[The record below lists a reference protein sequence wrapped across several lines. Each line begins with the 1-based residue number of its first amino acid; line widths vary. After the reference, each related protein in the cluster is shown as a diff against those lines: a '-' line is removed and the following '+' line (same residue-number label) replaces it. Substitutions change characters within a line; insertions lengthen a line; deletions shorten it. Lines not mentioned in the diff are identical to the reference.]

1 MNDTGDRIKRVYKRN
16 TEGKKDDEFI
26 YSSHHSS
33 HYRSRYLQRL
43 YRMKSK
49 ARGVDVSGKVASH
62 RIDISLFLYIVKRYS
77 YLSPTEEEIQLS
89 IDRLSERLRITS
101 KERNYMEVKNNHK
114 IIELIEGKGN
124 LTKELRRVISVKL
137 NAIYLLQ
144 KQSKSTFLID
154 LMCTELE
161 NILNPYYHN
170 SIKKKKSCSFHLCIS
185 LFCIIFIV
193 FIILWIVFQN

>member
-1 MNDTGDRIKRVYKRN
+1 MNDTADSIKRVYKGN
-16 TEGKKDDEFI
+16 NKEKKDDDFI

-33 HYRSRYLQRL
+33 HYRSRYLQHL

-49 ARGVDVSGKVASH
+49 AHGVDVSGKVASH

-114 IIELIEGKGN
+114 IIKLIEGKGN

-137 NAIYLLQ
+137 NAIYMLQ

-161 NILNPYYHN
+161 NILNPYHHN
-170 SIKKKKSCSFHLCIS
+170 SVKKKKSCSFHLCIS

-193 FIILWIVFQN
+193 FIILWIIIQN